1 MIEKFKNIRDKYN
14 DNNDYY
20 HTNMTSGISFLE
32 TNLDLEITEQH
43 RLNMLKEIKVFDMS
57 RNQCYNDYIHPDII
71 EFLETPI
78 K

>member
-1 MIEKFKNIRDKYN
+1 MYYN
-14 DNNDYY
+14 
-20 HTNMTSGISFLE
+20 TNMTSGISFLE
-32 TNLDLEITEQH
+32 ANLDLEITEQH